1 MSLHHMKLPEV
12 IRIQGARVHNLQ
24 NISLELPRYQ
34 FIVITGRSGSGK
46 SSLAF
51 DTIYAEGQRRYVES
65 LSTYARQFIRGFEKP
80 DVDSI
85 EGLSP
90 PIAIDQRQVAH
101 NPRSTVGT
109 MTEIYD
115 HLRLLYAN
123 TGVAHCVRCGQA
135 IVAQTMP
142 VFIGRIRRLLL
153 QEAQATITLPVALN
167 SKKDVIAFKRLLAR
181 QQVRTVWVDGS
192 RMEAEAVSASPEHW
206 IGKTVEAEYG
216 NIRRD
221 DLDRSVAI
229 TLINSALHLGRGV
242 VVIRTEGGQRLL
254 LNTALYCEQCD
265 TTLPPFEPR
274 NFSFNSPY
282 GACDGCGGLGTRWIV
297 DPHLVIP
304 NESLTLLEGAIRPL
318 SRLLPHHG
326 GIEQVLD
333 ELHRRCD
340 VSLDQPIRSFP
351 EHMRERLFH
360 GLGESLVDDPFAGGI
375 VGYLQF
381 KYAASDSEYVKA
393 EIERTMRLFACEQC
407 KGRRLKPAALAVSVN
422 DRSISE
428 VVNLPL
434 HRLAEFLRD
443 CLRLSTQGTGRP
455 ATVALTG
462 RVVNTL
468 CNEMLN
474 RLEHLTRVGL
484 DYLTLDRSVT
494 TLAGGEAQRIRLATQ
509 LQSHLVDLV
518 YVLDEPSV
526 GLHQRDNARLIET
539 LKQLRDLGNT
549 VIVVEHDEETIRAAD
564 DVVDMGPGAGT
575 YGGKV
580 VAHGK
585 PADIEKNPQS
595 ITGNYLSG
603 RSRIAIPSV
612 RRSGSGKNLTI
623 HHASAF
629 NLQDLTV
636 SIPLGKLVAVT
647 GVSGSGKSTL
657 IDDILAKALLQEFYH
672 AKDLP
677 AAHERITGVEHLDK
691 VIMIDQS
698 PIGRTPRSNP
708 ATYTGIFTL
717 VRDLFIEV
725 PEAKVKGL
733 KAGHFSFNVRG
744 GRCEQCQGGGWVTMS
759 MQFLPDM
766 TVECDACEGKRYL
779 SEILEVRWRDKN
791 IAQVLELT
799 VQEAIQFFETS
810 TEWDTRLL
818 IEKLSVLDRVGL
830 GYLKIGQPATTLSGG
845 EAQRIKLATE
855 LSRRSTGK
863 TLYILDEPTTGLH
876 ADDIQKLLVV
886 LQDLVD
892 LGNTVIVIEH
902 NLDVIASSDWIID
915 LGPDGGEGG
924 GRLVAEGT
932 PEHVVQDS
940 ASWTGKYLAKI
951 LDRAKNTAHHRNKS
965 SLLRL
970 PKSSS
975 IRTRVTA

>member
-1 MSLHHMKLPEV
+1 MKLPEV

-24 NISLELPRYQ
+24 NVSLELPRYQ

-80 DVDSI
+80 DVDAI

-123 TGVAHCVRCGQA
+123 AGIAHCLHCGQPV
-135 IVAQTMP
+135 VAQTVP
-142 VFIGRIRRLLL
+142 VFIQRIRKLFVD
-153 QEAQATITLPVALN
+153 QEVAVILLPVVVGN
-167 SKKDVIAFKRLLAR
+167 KKDATALKRFLAR
-181 QQVRTVWVDGS
+181 QQVRTVWIDGS
-192 RMEAEAVSASPEHW
+192 RMEAEAIVAQPEQW
-206 IGKTVEAEYG
+206 IGKTVEAEFG
-216 NIRRD
+216 TLKRE
-221 DLDRSVAI
+221 DLDRSSAI
-229 TLINSALHLGRGV
+229 TQINSALHLGNGV
-242 VVIRTEGGQRLL
+242 IVVRTDGGQRLL
-254 LNTALYCEQCD
+254 LNTSLYCERCD

-297 DPHLVIP
+297 DPQLVIP

-326 GIEQVLD
+326 GIEQVLE

-340 VSLDQPIRSFP
+340 VPLNQPIRVLP
-351 EHMRERLFH
+351 PNVRERLLH
-360 GLGESLVDDPFAGGI
+360 GSGQPLADDPFAGGI
-375 VGYLQF
+375 VGYLQL
-381 KYAASDSEYVKA
+381 KYATTDSEYVKA
-393 EIERTMRLFACEQC
+393 EIERTMRLFPCGVCRGQ
-407 KGRRLKPAALAVSVN
+407 RLKPAALAVTVN
-422 DRSISE
+422 NRSISE

-434 HRLAEFLRD
+434 HRLAEFLKE
-443 CLRLSTQGTGRP
+443 CLNAAGKETPKAGNGL
-455 ATVALTG
+455 AL

-468 CNEMLN
+468 CAEMLN

-518 YVLDEPSV
+518 YILDEPSV

-549 VIVVEHDEETIRAAD
+549 VIVVEHDEETIRSAD

-603 RSRIAIPSV
+603 RSRISIPAK
-612 RRSGSGKNLTI
+612 RRAGSGQHLTI
-623 HHASAF
+623 HHATAF

-636 SIPLGKLVAVT
+636 SIPLGELVAVT

-657 IDDILAKALLQEFYH
+657 VDDILAKALLQEFYH

-677 AAHERITGVEHLDK
+677 GAHERITGIEHLDK

-717 VRDLFIEV
+717 IRDLFIEV

-766 TVECDACEGKRYL
+766 TVECDACEGRRYL
-779 SEILEVRWRDKN
+779 PEILEVRWRDKN
-791 IAQVLELT
+791 IAQILELT
-799 VQEAIQFFETS
+799 VQEAIQFFEPS

-892 LGNTVIVIEH
+892 LGNTVVVIEH
-902 NLDVIASSDWIID
+902 NLDVISCSDWIID

-932 PEHVVQDS
+932 PEELIKHT

-951 LDRAKNTAHHRNKS
+951 LERATARTAHRGKTSARSQKAPLVRTRAKVS
-965 SLLRL
+965 
-970 PKSSS
+970 
-975 IRTRVTA
+975 